1 MRLAPAE
8 IPKGT
13 ALVYALVSN
22 GRVRYVGQTANP
34 AKRHHAHSLSTMAG
48 LNFRMLEVRR
58 VPTADALRIERQV
71 IRAFQRKGQAELN
84 GTGACSHTETCSRV
98 TISMP
103 QAIAD
108 MASKSAAKQ
117 NRTFSNYIAWLITQD
132 KP

>member
-8 IPKGT
+8 IPKGQT
-13 ALVYALVSN
+13 LVYALVSN

-58 VPTADALRIERQV
+58 VPTAHALRIERQV

-84 GTGACSHTETCSRV
+84 GTGACAHTETCSRI
-98 TISMP
+98 TISLP
-103 QAIAD
+103 QEVAD
-108 MASKSAAKQ
+108 MASRAAAKQ
-117 NRTFSNYIAWLITQD
+117 NRTFSNYVATLISAD
-132 KP
+132 RP